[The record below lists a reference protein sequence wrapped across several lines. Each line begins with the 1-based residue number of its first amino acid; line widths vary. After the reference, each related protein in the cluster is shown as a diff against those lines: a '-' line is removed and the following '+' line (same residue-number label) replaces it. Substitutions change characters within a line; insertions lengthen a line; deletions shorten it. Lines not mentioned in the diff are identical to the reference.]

1 MKFSLDEVDVSWHRV
16 FTQHIE
22 HIQSIL
28 QQLEGE
34 EIAPPREHIFRAF
47 RQPLESVRVLIVGQD
62 PYPTLNAADG
72 LAFSFSSTDQKL
84 PASLRNIFR
93 EYSDDL
99 QVPTPNNGDLGRW
112 SENGVM
118 LLNRT
123 LTTLVGERNT
133 HVNLGW
139 KLFTDSVASYLGE
152 RGVIAILWGTHAQE
166 LSPFF
171 KEYITSAHPSPLS
184 AYRGFFGSKP
194 FSRVNEILIG
204 RGRAPIDWTL

>member
-16 FTQHIE
+16 FTQHVE

-28 QQLEGE
+28 QQLDGE

-72 LAFSFSSTDQKL
+72 LAFSFSSKDQKL

-99 QVPTPNNGDLGRW
+99 QVPTPNNGDLSRW

-133 HVNLGW
+133 HVNVGW
-139 KLFTDSVASYLGE
+139 KLFTDAIASYLGE
-152 RGVIAILWGTHAQE
+152 RDVIAILWGTHAQE

-171 KEYITSAHPSPLS
+171 KENISSAHPSPLS

-194 FSRVNEILIG
+194 FSRANEILIG
-204 RGRAPIDWTL
+204 RGKAPIDWTL